1 MGCLRGHLVAKP
13 ATSPRVSARCLRSPL
28 LTLAAALVL
37 GGCSGLLLT
46 GNDDRTVVEDPAP
59 LPPGIVRLSGT
70 TPSSTGCDLDY
81 RLYRPEKTD
90 SRDLVVLGHGFLR
103 SQERMTDLAVAL
115 AVDGVPVVTLDF
127 CNMRPWNGRHVQN
140 ADDMIRVARA
150 LDAERIVYAGFSAGA
165 LAALV
170 AGRNDPKAIGIVTL
184 DLVDAQGIGRRAAT
198 GLDKPLF
205 GLVGEPTNCNA
216 GDNARGVFA
225 LSETARLRRI
235 AGAGHCDFES
245 PTDSLCRLLCDD
257 PDSTAPSQRPSI
269 IAATKTAVKEMLA
282 SG

>member
-1 MGCLRGHLVAKP
+1 LW
-13 ATSPRVSARCLRSPL
+13 SSSPL
-28 LTLAAALVL
+28 LALAAALIL

-46 GNDDRTVVEDPAP
+46 GDDPGSPVVGDHAP
-59 LPPGIVRLSGT
+59 LPAGILRRTGT
-70 TPSSTGCDLDY
+70 LPSSTGCDLDY
-81 RLYRPEKTD
+81 RLYRPEQAG

-103 SQERMTDLAVAL
+103 SQEHMTDLAVAL
-115 AVDGVPVVTLDF
+115 AGDGVPVVTLDF

-140 ADDMIRVARA
+140 AQDMIRVARA

-170 AGRNDPKAIGIVTL
+170 AGRSDPKAIGIVTL

-216 GDNARGVFA
+216 RDNARGVFA
-225 LSETARLRRI
+225 LSDTARLRRI

-245 PTDSLCRLLCDD
+245 PTDRLCRLLCDD
-257 PDSTAPSQRPSI
+257 PDGTAPSQRPSI
-269 IAATKTAVKEMLA
+269 IATTKTAVKEMLA

>member
-1 MGCLRGHLVAKP
+1 LW
-13 ATSPRVSARCLRSPL
+13 SSSPL
-28 LTLAAALVL
+28 LALAAALIL

-46 GNDDRTVVEDPAP
+46 GNDGRTVVEGPTP
-59 LPPGIVRLSGT
+59 LPPGIVRLRGT

-81 RLYRPEKTD
+81 RLYRPEQAD
-90 SRDLVVLGHGFLR
+90 SHDLVVLGHGFLR
-103 SQERMTDLAVAL
+103 SQEHMTDLAVAL
-115 AVDGVPVVTLDF
+115 AGDGVPVVTLDF

-140 ADDMIRVARA
+140 AQDMIRVARA

-170 AGRNDPKAIGIVTL
+170 AGRSDPKAIGIVTL

-216 GDNARGVFA
+216 RDNARGVFA
-225 LSETARLRRI
+225 LSDTARLRRI

-245 PTDSLCRLLCDD
+245 PTDRLCRLLCED
-257 PDSTAPSQRPSI
+257 PDGTAPSQRPSI
-269 IAATKTAVKEMLA
+269 IATTKTAVKEMLA